1 MPRIDCLS
9 MILDDDIAQRDT
21 LDWRVE
27 PAVTD
32 PNNPLIE
39 PHFPWDSGAVFA
51 HGTFV
56 KDPIDGLWKGW
67 HLSTPAGET
76 LFESYRRLTYS
87 VSEDGVNWTRPEL
100 DLNPQPGYPKTNIIF
115 DHDSGGASQGAS
127 VLIHPDAER
136 DRRYEMFLMRVPGHP
151 KGLGANFI
159 AGLAR
164 EPGQTSHPVGTYRYF
179 SADGIHWVVDEGPL
193 LETMRVGDRMTM
205 PYTTPIGG
213 ADHSAYYQLE
223 DGSYEL
229 IQKVGQ
235 TLHAGGLIPYDC
247 FPWGRRVIG
256 RRTSP
261 DGSSWSPIEV
271 TIEPDWK
278 DAQDLQFM
286 EVAPRPVRGGY
297 IGLLCC
303 YNVREQTIN
312 WQWAGSEDRRI
323 WSRPARRPTLHNEP
337 LGDYGGGMLWPT
349 QQLIEHDGRIYMY
362 YGALEGVHGDTY
374 SDQPSLH
381 IFNGA
386 ICRASWEIDRYW
398 AAVSAAGGV
407 NVGTLTTHPLP
418 VAGKRLLL
426 NAVTST
432 VSEGELQVE
441 LLDGEGN
448 PIEGFTRADYVP
460 WSGDAK
466 AQPARW
472 TGGDLG
478 PKDDVAA
485 RFYMQRSRLYGF
497 GWE

>member
-9 MILDDDIAQRDT
+9 MILDEDIAERDT
-21 LDWRVE
+21 LAWRVE
-27 PAVTD
+27 PAVPD
-32 PNNPLIE
+32 PANPLME

-51 HGTFV
+51 HGTFA

-76 LFESYRRLTYS
+76 LFEAHRRLTYS
-87 VSEDGVNWTRPEL
+87 VSEDGINWTRPEL
-100 DLNPQPGYPKTNIIF
+100 DLAPQPGYPKTNIIF

-127 VLIHPDAER
+127 VLINPDAEPE
-136 DRRYEMFLMRVPGHP
+136 RRYEMFAMRVPGRP
-151 KGLGANFI
+151 EGLGAKFI
-159 AGLAR
+159 PGIPR
-164 EPGQTSHPVGTYRYF
+164 QPGQTHHAMGTYRYY
-179 SADGIHWVVDEGPL
+179 SADGVHWNAHEGPL
-193 LETMRVGDRMTM
+193 LETMRPGDRMTM

-213 ADHSAYYQLE
+213 ADHSAYYTLE

-235 TLHAGGLIPYDC
+235 TLHPGGLIPYDV

-261 DGSSWSPIEV
+261 DGSTWSTIEV

-286 EVAPRPVRGGY
+286 EIAPFAVRGGY

-303 YNVREQTIN
+303 YNLRDQTIN
-312 WQWAGSEDRRI
+312 WQWAATEDRRI
-323 WSRPARRPTLHNEP
+323 WSRPARRPTLDVAP

-349 QQLIEHDGRIYMY
+349 HSLIEHDGRIYMY
-362 YGALEGVHGDTY
+362 YGALEGIHGDTY
-374 SDQPSLH
+374 SNQPSLFN
-381 IFNGA
+381 FNGA

-398 AAVSAAGGV
+398 AAVSGAGGV

-418 VAGKRLLL
+418 AGGKRLLL
-426 NAVTST
+426 NAATST
-432 VSEGELQVE
+432 VAEGELEIE
-441 LLDGEGN
+441 LLDGDGS
-448 PIEGFTRADYVP
+448 PIEGFTRSDYIA
-460 WSGDAK
+460 WHGDSK

-472 TGGDLG
+472 TGGDVS
-478 PKDDVAA
+478 PQDHVAA
-485 RFYMQRSRLYGF
+485 RFYVQRSRLYGF
-497 GWE
+497 AWE